1 METTQQ
7 ISSHLTIEQQQII
20 EKTIV
25 YVQEMLADDKTGH
38 DWWHIQ
44 RVWQTALYIGQQEGA
59 DLFTVQIAALLH
71 DIADWKFHNGDE
83 WASAKSAKTWL
94 LKHHVS
100 EPLCEQISEIVYQ
113 VTFKGAGVKTH
124 MSCLAGKVVQDADR
138 LDAIGAIGIARA
150 FTYGG
155 CKQRS
160 LYDPEIAPILHSSFE
175 DYKKSQS
182 TTINHFYEKMLLL
195 KDLMNTATGKKL
207 AEQRHLFI
215 EQYLEQFF
223 KEWNCQFN

>member
-83 WASAKSAKTWL
+83 WASAKSAKAWL
-94 LKHHVS
+94 LKHHVPVS
-100 EPLCEQISEIVYQ
+100 LCEQISEIVYQ
-113 VTFKGAGVKTH
+113 VTFKGAGVKTD

-160 LYDPEIAPILHSSFE
+160 LYDPEIAPILHGSFE

-223 KEWNCQFN
+223 KEWNCQFY